1 MLKRFSNSFFSVTDS
16 EDPVGNRE
24 PQDKIP
30 YRIDMSLVHKVDY
43 EERKPLE
50 INLCTS
56 EKSNDSENENLQ
68 LKLFVKQNHL

>member
-1 MLKRFSNSFFSVTDS
+1 MLKRFSNSFFSVTDI

-43 EERKPLE
+43 EEKKPPLHWKL
-50 INLCTS
+50 ISVPQKNLMT
-56 EKSNDSENENLQ
+56 
-68 LKLFVKQNHL
+68 LKMKTYN